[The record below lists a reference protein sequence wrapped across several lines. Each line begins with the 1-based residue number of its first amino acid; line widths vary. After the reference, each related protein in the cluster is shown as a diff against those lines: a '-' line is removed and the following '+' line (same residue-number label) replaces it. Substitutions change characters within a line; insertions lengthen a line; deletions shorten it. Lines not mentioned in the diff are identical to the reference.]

1 MIVIVTI
8 SIPIIHTFITKH
20 FLKNIK
26 HNVHTEK
33 YKMDQNIRSFK
44 EIMEETREN
53 KGSLRK
59 HYEIREEKDSSRERK
74 GNIKQEKRKEKL
86 WTIKIVIKLSLK
98 G

>member
-1 MIVIVTI
+1 
-8 SIPIIHTFITKH
+8 
-20 FLKNIK
+20 
-26 HNVHTEK
+26 
-33 YKMDQNIRSFK
+33 MDQNIRSFK
-44 EIMEETREN
+44 EIMKETREN

>member
-1 MIVIVTI
+1 
-8 SIPIIHTFITKH
+8 
-20 FLKNIK
+20 
-26 HNVHTEK
+26 
-33 YKMDQNIRSFK
+33 
-44 EIMEETREN
+44 MEETREN